1 MITQVVMDSER
12 RSKEDDIQFEEK
24 DIREV
29 ELPKKGSGV
38 KRKFHED
45 QITWIEVMVNQRG
58 FATASFDCQV
68 HLWSIETFEKIG
80 SLILGHDTLNN
91 NWSFNV
97 NVEERR

>member
-1 MITQVVMDSER
+1 
-12 RSKEDDIQFEEK
+12 
-24 DIREV
+24 
-29 ELPKKGSGV
+29 
-38 KRKFHED
+38 
-45 QITWIEVMVNQRG
+45 MVNQRG